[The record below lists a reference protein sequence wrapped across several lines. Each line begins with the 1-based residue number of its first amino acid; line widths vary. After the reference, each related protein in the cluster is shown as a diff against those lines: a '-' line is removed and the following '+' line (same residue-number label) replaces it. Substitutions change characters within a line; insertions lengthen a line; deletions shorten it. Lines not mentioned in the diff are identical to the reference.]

1 LKAFQAGEIMAEY
14 VGEIYLEYV
23 IKKDGKNCVS
33 LYPNNDGV
41 SYKFRQ
47 ALEDRVEKRRKST
60 SPDNESKSM
69 IIDPA
74 IKGNWTRYMNHS
86 CRGATEFVY
95 SFVGDKKLP
104 LVIATRDIQFGEE
117 ITVDYGADYWKDI
130 PYACA
135 CGEDRC
141 KLWDAG
147 KNKVVGSNK
156 VTWAEEKERRQVGLK
171 GIGKS

>member
-1 LKAFQAGEIMAEY
+1 
-14 VGEIYLEYV
+14 
-23 IKKDGKNCVS
+23 
-33 LYPNNDGV
+33 
-41 SYKFRQ
+41 
-47 ALEDRVEKRRKST
+47 
-60 SPDNESKSM
+60 
-69 IIDPA
+69 
-74 IKGNWTRYMNHS
+74 MNHS

-104 LVIATRDIQFGEE
+104 LVIAARDIQFGEE

-156 VTWAEEKERRQVGLK
+156 ITWAEEKERRQVGLK
-171 GIGKS
+171 EIGKS